1 MATIPTEDQVER
13 RKLYKIRSSYL
24 NQAKHLN
31 DEFKNL
37 GYDYRG
43 NMLKKGTSPE
53 LWANPQQ
60 IMLYGK
66 LEGMMNF
73 LLDYSK
79 IIKKWFSIAH
89 SNDTTQIN

>member
-1 MATIPTEDQVER
+1 MSAIPLEDSVER
-13 RKLYKIRSSYL
+13 RKLYKIRSSYF

-43 NMLKKGTSPE
+43 NMLRKGTSPE

-60 IMLYGK
+60 IVLYAR
-66 LEGMMNF
+66 LEGMLNF
-73 LLDYSK
+73 LLDYAK
-79 IIKKWFSIAH
+79 MVKKCFSIAH
-89 SNDTTQIN
+89 DKDTTNLN